1 MTFKTNAFEIEITM
15 AYMTLETKIL
25 IAYITFETNVLSL
38 RESQPSKNSKI
49 NKSTITFL

>member
-38 RESQPSKNSKI
+38 PRITTLKKFKNK
-49 NKSTITFL
+49 